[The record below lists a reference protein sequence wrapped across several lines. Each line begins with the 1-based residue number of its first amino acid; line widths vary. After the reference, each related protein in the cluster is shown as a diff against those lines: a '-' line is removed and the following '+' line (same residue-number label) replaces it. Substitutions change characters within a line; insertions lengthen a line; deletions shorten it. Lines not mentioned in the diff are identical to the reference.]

1 MPREGGEKRL
11 SNQGS
16 GVSVIILL
24 LQWEGEVWS
33 RNMSLESISFITGGE
48 PIFQSLS
55 FIERKRKKP
64 WATTERH
71 VYFEITS
78 KIELKD

>member
-1 MPREGGEKRL
+1 M
-11 SNQGS
+11 
-16 GVSVIILL
+16 ILL